1 MFSEFDKYM
10 VMQTSLD
17 IS

>member
-10 VMQTSLD
+10 VM
-17 IS
+17 